1 MKVIISNKIKWLLI
15 GVLHVCL
22 GNMIVLGQNIGNE
35 YMVPFPNDTLLYM
48 TDFLPKGVR
57 CDNFGSDST
66 KWDLNG
72 VKAPYIRKTVVN
84 QVEEPSSLFFGSTGT
99 IAIGKNAV
107 EYLKIGGDSVSSFGL
122 DRIDLFGDGHQYYG
136 KYITPRI
143 YRPLESAPDH
153 QPTLLSNKLI
163 YQIDL
168 TNLPPSLKS
177 QLPYPPDSVRVIT
190 SIEERTIS
198 FKDIT
203 LDLNLERN
211 NTILYHKLIV
221 LTTILETRKSNL
233 DWQNITRFV
242 RYPSLF
248 KSDTIRKSS
257 FYAQATQEHVATIF
271 YKSLTEPDR
280 IIYKA
285 PDTFKD
291 LTIIQDFNS
300 GLYFFPNPYT
310 VGTLRCELN
319 IPAAGLYTLRIVN
332 LVGTEI
338 KRENYYLEANK
349 TFDLDLTAL
358 SKGTYFIALEQDKN
372 HVISTKRLLVIK
384 S

>member
-1 MKVIISNKIKWLLI
+1 M
-15 GVLHVCL
+15 
-22 GNMIVLGQNIGNE
+22 
-35 YMVPFPNDTLLYM
+35 
-48 TDFLPKGVR
+48 
-57 CDNFGSDST
+57 
-66 KWDLNG
+66 
-72 VKAPYIRKTVVN
+72 
-84 QVEEPSSLFFGSTGT
+84 
-99 IAIGKNAV
+99 
-107 EYLKIGGDSVSSFGL
+107 
-122 DRIDLFGDGHQYYG
+122 
-136 KYITPRI
+136 
-143 YRPLESAPDH
+143 
-153 QPTLLSNKLI
+153 
-163 YQIDL
+163 
-168 TNLPPSLKS
+168 
-177 QLPYPPDSVRVIT
+177 
-190 SIEERTIS
+190 
-198 FKDIT
+198 
-203 LDLNLERN
+203 
-211 NTILYHKLIV
+211 
-221 LTTILETRKSNL
+221 
-233 DWQNITRFV
+233 
-242 RYPSLF
+242 
-248 KSDTIRKSS
+248 
-257 FYAQATQEHVATIF
+257 ATIF